1 MSMISNIRCS
11 KPRSVP
17 NLNIANQPS
26 LLLMSQNGSNCQR
39 SRSGCLT
46 CRTKRKKCDERKPS
60 CSRCTRTSNRCIWPG
75 QSEQDTDSRT
85 SDSTPDEMDSGDV
98 FLSFP
103 YSSGNTGTTVYSS
116 KPDVNQPPSQQST
129 SRLDRSLFRGTSG
142 SDIWGLNTRLPGG
155 HSIDTSMTL
164 NLLNPVLPSWSPAQH
179 SASLANDNTGDLSSR
194 PIPHNRA
201 LGTRMWE
208 YSQDFGPRILWP
220 SGNTDDGDDYDPE
233 GVMPLIRRSIATL
246 RISEDP
252 FFQEIIN
259 FCKFLIVVKD
269 DALRNQWCVDSI
281 FLARYISDY
290 AFVNDVLFNRV
301 RRRFAASDSL
311 KHGMIGTALLF
322 RANYEG
328 SPFTDSL
335 RSRSKE
341 QYQLGIRA
349 LRLELESDYLSP
361 QVKIAGLVELM
372 NYEYCAGYLSA
383 YYHHLDQAAALVRTV
398 MGSNAIDFLNLT
410 GEQTLDIRCIA
421 WYDTLSSM
429 ALARPT
435 LLDYDPNIRDISA
448 LPRRDDILELD
459 RGVEWLF
466 GCPDVLII
474 LVARISALR
483 HAQLSLE
490 ERTTRGIEIEQLV
503 RSVQF
508 RPVKA
513 KTSTLRVARLAA
525 QEACRHAAILYIYH
539 AIFKSDASHP
549 TVQDSVKT
557 IIRIASIL
565 KPGFN
570 PDCFIPVP
578 YFIAGTFAESERDRR
593 FLRSRVLSCGNERFL
608 RDLAVTLDD
617 LWKETDATG
626 RLADWSGKQPPT
638 FVF

>member
-1 MSMISNIRCS
+1 
-11 KPRSVP
+11 
-17 NLNIANQPS
+17 
-26 LLLMSQNGSNCQR
+26 MSQNGSYSQR

-46 CRTKRKKCDERKPS
+46 CRTKRKKCDEKRPS

-85 SDSTPDEMDSGDV
+85 SDSTPNEMDSGDV

-103 YSSGNTGTTVYSS
+103 CSSGKTGSTAYPSG
-116 KPDVNQPPSQQST
+116 PDINQPTSQQST
-129 SRLDRSLFRGTSG
+129 SLLNGSLFRGNSG
-142 SDIWGLNTRLPGG
+142 SNVWELNTGSPWG
-155 HSIDTSMTL
+155 HSLKAGTAL
-164 NLLNPVLPSWSPAQH
+164 NLLHPTLPSWSIARQSI
-179 SASLANDNTGDLSSR
+179 SARPTNDDISGVSSR
-194 PIPHNRA
+194 SLTYNRA

-220 SGNTDDGDDYDPE
+220 SRDVGDGDDYDPE
-233 GVMPLIRRSIATL
+233 GVMPLIRRSITTL

-252 FFQEIIN
+252 VFQEIIN
-259 FCKFLIVVKD
+259 FY
-269 DALRNQWCVDSI
+269 SI
-281 FLARYISDY
+281 FLARYISNY
-290 AFVNDVLFNRV
+290 AFVSDVLFSRV

-361 QVKIAGLVELM
+361 LVKIAGLVELM

-398 MGSNAIDFLNLT
+398 MGNSAIDFLNLT
-410 GEQTLDIRCIA
+410 GEQTFDVRCIA

-435 LLDYDPNIRDISA
+435 LLDYDPNGRDLSS
-448 LPRRDDILELD
+448 LPRRDDVLELD

-466 GCPDVLII
+466 GCPDVLIV
-474 LVARISALR
+474 LVARISTLR
-483 HAQLSLE
+483 HARLSPE

-508 RPVKA
+508 RPVQA

-525 QEACRHAAILYIYH
+525 QEACRHAAILYIHH

-549 TVQDSVKT
+549 IVRDSVKT
-557 IIRIASIL
+557 MIRIASIL

-608 RDLAVTLDD
+608 RNLAATLDE

-626 RLADWSGKQPPT
+626 RLANWSGKHPPT

>member
-1 MSMISNIRCS
+1 
-11 KPRSVP
+11 
-17 NLNIANQPS
+17 
-26 LLLMSQNGSNCQR
+26 
-39 SRSGCLT
+39 
-46 CRTKRKKCDERKPS
+46 
-60 CSRCTRTSNRCIWPG
+60 
-75 QSEQDTDSRT
+75 
-85 SDSTPDEMDSGDV
+85 MDSGDV

-103 YSSGNTGTTVYSS
+103 YSSGNTGTIVYSS
-116 KPDVNQPPSQQST
+116 KPDVNQPSGQQST
-129 SRLDRSLFRGTSG
+129 SRLDRSLFHGTSG
-142 SDIWGLNTRLPGG
+142 SDIWGLNTRLPGD

-179 SASLANDNTGDLSSR
+179 SARLANDNNGGLSSR
-194 PIPHNRA
+194 SIPHNRA
-201 LGTRMWE
+201 SGTRMWE

-220 SGNTDDGDDYDPE
+220 SENTDDGDDYDPE
-233 GVMPLIRRSIATL
+233 GVMPLIRHSIATL

-259 FCKFLIVVKD
+259 FY
-269 DALRNQWCVDSI
+269 SI

-290 AFVNDVLFNRV
+290 AFVTDVLFSRV

-361 QVKIAGLVELM
+361 RVKIAGLAELM

-398 MGSNAIDFLNLT
+398 MGSSAIDFLNLT
-410 GEQTLDIRCIA
+410 GEQTFDIRCIA

-435 LLDYDPNIRDISA
+435 LLDYDPNIRDVSA

-459 RGVEWLF
+459 HGVEWLF

-483 HAQLSLE
+483 HAQLSPE
-490 ERTTRGIEIEQLV
+490 ERATRGIEIEQLV

-539 AIFKSDASHP
+539 AIFKSDAGHP
-549 TVQDSVKT
+549 TVRDSVKT

-608 RDLAVTLDD
+608 RDLAVTLDE

-626 RLADWSGKQPPT
+626 RLANWSGKQPPT